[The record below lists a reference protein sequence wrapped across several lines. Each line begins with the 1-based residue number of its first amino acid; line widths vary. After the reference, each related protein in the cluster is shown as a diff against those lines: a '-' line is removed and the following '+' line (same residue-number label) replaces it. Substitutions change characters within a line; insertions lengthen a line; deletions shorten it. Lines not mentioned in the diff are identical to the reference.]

1 MPETLDP
8 TSSDADDDSARQIL
22 RAGESSG
29 RVLDAGSG
37 ARVGRAFSLVG
48 VVLVV
53 LAVVSGPLAWVLGP
67 AAALMGHLGHRNGDR
82 PLGMWVGVAGI
93 VAIAVGVALGGLV
106 S

>member
-8 TSSDADDDSARQIL
+8 KSPDADGDAARQIL
-22 RAGESSG
+22 RAGESSD

-53 LAVVSGPLAWVLGP
+53 LAVVSGPLAWALGP
-67 AAALMGHLGHRNGDR
+67 AAAVMGWMGHRNGDR
-82 PLGMWVGVAGI
+82 PLGTWVGVAGV